1 MLIQT
6 KHFGETEIDD
16 QRIIHFQEGIF
27 GFEDQKDFV
36 VLYESE
42 VEGNPFCWLQSITTP
57 YVCLPMID
65 PLVWF
70 PQYQPE
76 LEDDEILKLG
86 ELDPNAISV
95 YTVVVVPENLE
106 KMTTNLRA
114 PIVINIETK
123 KGAQIVTVEDH
134 YQIRENLY
142 ERIKTPG
149 EE

>member
-16 QRIIHFQEGIF
+16 TKIIRFENGIF
-27 GFEDQKDFV
+27 GFEDQKEFV
-36 VLYESE
+36 VLYEGE
-42 VEGNPFCWLQSITTP
+42 NGDNPFCWLQSINES

-65 PLVWF
+65 PLIWF
-70 PQYQPE
+70 PEYQPE
-76 LEDDEILKLG
+76 LEDGEILKLG
-86 ELDPNAISV
+86 ELDQNAISV

-106 KMTTNLRA
+106 QMTTNLRA
-114 PIVINIETK
+114 PIVINVETK
-123 KGAQIVTVEDH
+123 KGAQIVTVEEH

-142 ERIKTPG
+142 RRIKPAG